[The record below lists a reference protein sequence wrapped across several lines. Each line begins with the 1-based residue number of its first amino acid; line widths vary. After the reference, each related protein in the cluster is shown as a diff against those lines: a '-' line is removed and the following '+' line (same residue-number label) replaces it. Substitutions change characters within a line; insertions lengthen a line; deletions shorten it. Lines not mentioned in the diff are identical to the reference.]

1 MEIMTGEVN
10 SDIPTL
16 GLVSGITTRFQ
27 QLIVKPVYSETRSF
41 DNNQIDLE
49 ELTGNNIKPLLTP
62 EQQEAVR
69 SIAEQSEFVSR
80 EVQQKKPRKRSPYI
94 VQKNMKMRLGMPEL
108 LEELTK
114 KIKTGSDQ
122 ETVERALGFLIEQQ
136 GTKAMLLKYEKLTK
150 DS

>member
-1 MEIMTGEVN
+1 M
-10 SDIPTL
+10 S
-16 GLVSGITTRFQ
+16 RR
-27 QLIVKPVYSETRSF
+27 ETRSF